1 LSCNN
6 NSLENFLVSFKVKNL
21 SLILNG
27 VLIVAVGILYFMQFS
42 ENSESNGQKAES
54 TVALGD
60 LQMAYVNSDSLLQ
73 NYKLYKE
80 LVKQLEGKRDRL
92 EAEFTNRQ
100 QGLQNEVASYQ
111 RNQGNLTIGQARAIE
126 EDLLQKQQNL
136 QQYQQTLSQELVS
149 EQNKINVQLYDK
161 VSEFLESYGAENN
174 VQLVLTYTRGNPNLL
189 YANPGL
195 DITKLVVNGL
205 NQAYDNSG
213 AVKTDSTSN

>member
-1 LSCNN
+1 
-6 NSLENFLVSFKVKNL
+6 VKNL

-213 AVKTDSTSN
+213 AVKADSTSN

>member
-1 LSCNN
+1 M
-6 NSLENFLVSFKVKNL
+6 
-21 SLILNG
+21 
-27 VLIVAVGILYFMQFS
+27 VAVGILYYMQFS
-42 ENSESNGQKAES
+42 GNSESNAQEVES
-54 TVALGD
+54 TVAIGD

-80 LVKQLEGKRDRL
+80 LVKQLEDKRDRL

-136 QQYQQTLSQELVS
+136 QQYQQTLSQELGT
-149 EQNKINVQLYDK
+149 EQNKINIQLYDK
-161 VSEFLESYGAENN
+161 VSEFLKSYGAENN

-189 YANPGL
+189 YANPEL

-213 AVKTDSTSN
+213 TVKTDSTSN

>member
-1 LSCNN
+1 
-6 NSLENFLVSFKVKNL
+6 VKNL

>member
-1 LSCNN
+1 M
-6 NSLENFLVSFKVKNL
+6 KNL

-27 VLIVAVGILYFMQFS
+27 VLIVAVGILYYMQFAG
-42 ENSESNGQKAES
+42 NSEHSDQEAES
-54 TVALGD
+54 TVAIGD

-80 LVKQLEGKRDRL
+80 LVIQLEGKRDKL

-136 QQYQQTLSQELVS
+136 QQYQQTLSQELGV
-149 EQNKINVQLYDK
+149 EQNKINTQLYDK
-161 VSEFLESYGAENN
+161 VSEFLESYGAANN

-189 YANPGL
+189 YAHPGL

-213 AVKTDSTSN
+213 TVKTDSTSN